1 MRDKNVKKFLITL
14 NPKEMEYLQVLKE
27 YIIATSYQEVVFFL
41 TRKLI
46 LDPIYRKNFFK
57 FFSNVVKSK
66 KDENRN
72 KNKIYRFT
80 VYLSAKELDALEK
93 ILEIG
98 KFKRYGVQNL
108 LRELIYFEGSKYES
122 NSKES

>member
-46 LDPIYRKNFFK
+46 LDPSYRKNFFK
-57 FFSNVVKSK
+57 FFSNVVKNK
-66 KDENRN
+66 KDEIRN

-80 VYLSAKELDALEK
+80 VYLSAKELDALER

-122 NSKES
+122 NK

>member
-14 NPKEMEYLQVLKE
+14 NPKGMEYLQVLKE

-41 TRKLI
+41 TRKLV
-46 LDPIYRKNFFK
+46 LDPSYRRDFFK
-57 FFSNVVKSK
+57 FFSNVVKRK
-66 KDENRN
+66 GEIRN

-80 VYLSAKELDALEK
+80 VYLSEKELDALER

-98 KFKRYGVQNL
+98 KFKRYGIQNL

-122 NSKES
+122 NK